1 MRRLALLGGAAS
13 AAACAAYTIIY
24 LYRWE
29 WHRALMA
36 AAFLVVTEV
45 ALATVTILRKLA
57 ALDQRL
63 DAMTAAA
70 PPAPANDVL
79 NRVREAAPPPR
90 PVFAWLSPQGTTNV
104 FLPILLGAGV
114 LASAAAWAVEAL
126 ARATARPV
134 LERRLATRL
143 GALTLPAGGLL
154 RPAPAAVAG
163 AAAAA
168 APRRGPSFVWRAILS
183 VAVVW
188 GFALGIGG
196 LADATQTRPHQ
207 ARTGV
212 GTLIELELRGE
223 LAAAIPE
230 RVVASLWQSCAGT
243 LRRDV
248 SNPVITDLG
257 GSRFRLVVPAD
268 LGVSTSRRLHGCLE
282 DAGLDGVQ
290 AGVVALTAT
299 PGH

>member
-1 MRRLALLGGAAS
+1 MRRLALVVGGAS

-36 AAFLVVTEV
+36 AVFLVVTEV
-45 ALATVTILRKLA
+45 ALATVTVLRRLA
-57 ALDQRL
+57 AIDQRL
-63 DAMTAAA
+63 DAVTATP
-70 PPAPANDVL
+70 PPAPANHVL
-79 NRVREAAPPPR
+79 DRVREAAPPPR
-90 PVFAWLSPQGTTNV
+90 PVFAWLSSQGTNV

-114 LASAAAWAVEAL
+114 LASAAAWAVETL

-143 GALTLPAGGLL
+143 GALALPAGGLL
-154 RPAPAAVAG
+154 RPGP

-168 APRRGPSFVWRAILS
+168 DAAAGPRRVPRVLWRAILS

-196 LADATQTRPHQ
+196 LADATQTRPHH
-207 ARTGV
+207 ARAGV
-212 GTLIELELRGE
+212 GTLVELELHGE

-230 RVVASLWQSCAGT
+230 RVVASLWQTCTGT
-243 LRRDV
+243 LRRNV
-248 SNPVITDLG
+248 SHPVITDLG

-268 LGVSTSRRLHGCLE
+268 LGVSTSRRIHGCLE
-282 DAGLDGVQ
+282 DAGLDRVQ
-290 AGVVALTAT
+290 AGVVTLTTT